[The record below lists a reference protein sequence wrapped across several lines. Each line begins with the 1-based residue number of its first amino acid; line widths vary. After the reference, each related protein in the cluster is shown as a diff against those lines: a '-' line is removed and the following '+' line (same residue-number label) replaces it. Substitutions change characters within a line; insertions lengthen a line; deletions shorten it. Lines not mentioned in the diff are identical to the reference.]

1 MSPFKALFCF
11 LLLLLT
17 SCGYRIEE
25 NFSADDS
32 PVYVNIPYIDG
43 DEDGK
48 LTSALIKEL
57 SSSGK
62 YLYSPSGELQLIVT
76 IDDYYDENIGFRYDR
91 SRKGRLKHYII
102 PTETRSYMLV
112 EVELRSAFCE
122 EVARVPVKILASM
135 DYDHDYYII
144 RHGVNIFSLGQ
155 LTDVDT
161 AEEAA
166 LVPLEKKMA
175 EKIVD
180 YVVYGW

>member
-1 MSPFKALFCF
+1 VSLLKTFYC
-11 LLLLLT
+11 LLLLVLT
-17 SCGYRIEE
+17 SCGYRLEE
-25 NFSADDS
+25 NFSAEDS

-43 DEDGK
+43 DVDGR

-91 SRKGRLKHYII
+91 SRKGKLKHYII
-102 PTETRSYMLV
+102 PTETRSYMMV
-112 EVELRSAFCE
+112 EVELRSAFSE
-122 EVARVPVKILASM
+122 EAARAPVKILASM

>member
-1 MSPFKALFCF
+1 MRRLSEIAFLVLLFLCG
-11 LLLLLT
+11 
-17 SCGYRIEE
+17 CGYQLQE
-25 NFSADDS
+25 NFSTDES
-32 PVYVNIPYIDG
+32 PTYVNVPYIEG
-43 DEDGK
+43 DFDGK
-48 LTSALIKEL
+48 LTAALIKEL

-62 YLYSPSGELQLIVT
+62 YLYSPSGELQLIVK

-102 PTETRSYMLV
+102 PTETRSFMLV
-112 EVELRSAFCE
+112 EVELKCAFSEAAARS
-122 EVARVPVKILASM
+122 PVKILASM
-135 DYDHDYYII
+135 DYDHDYYKI
-144 RHGVNIFSLGQ
+144 RHGVNIYSLGQ
-155 LTDVDT
+155 LTDVDS

>member
-1 MSPFKALFCF
+1 V
-11 LLLLLT
+11 LT
-17 SCGYRIEE
+17 GCGYRIEE

-43 DEDGK
+43 DVDGK

-91 SRKGRLKHYII
+91 SRKGKLKHYII

-112 EVELRSAFCE
+112 EVELKSAFCE
-122 EVARVPVKILASM
+122 EAARAPVKILASM